1 MTPEWHE
8 ECFLLR
14 KQGMS
19 QADIAR
25 SLGKS
30 HGTIAWVLDEHG
42 ERDKQRTR
50 NKARWDREKPLNGAD
65 RYWRVTACRRLRGQ
79 GVSIPTLMERFGRS
93 ESWVKAALRIKDE
106 PPSDP
111 TPRTVKL
118 RAVKPIPDADRNAV
132 NLAAARAFA
141 AGYIDAAELHRRLV

>member
-8 ECFLLR
+8 ECFTLR

-25 SLGKS
+25 RLGKS

-79 GVSIPTLMERFGRS
+79 GVSIPILMERFGRS
-93 ESWVKAALRIKDE
+93 ETWVKTALRIKDE
-106 PPSDP
+106 PMSEPA
-111 TPRTVKL
+111 PRTVKL
-118 RAVKPIPDADRNAV
+118 RAVKPIPDADRNTI
-132 NLAAARAFA
+132 NLAAAKAFA
-141 AGYIDAAELHRRLV
+141 AGYIDAAELRRRLV